1 MALQERGTRSSS
13 INDKQE
19 QNYNRVITIVFLA
32 LFIDLLGFAL
42 ILPLFPSIL
51 DYYSQTEVSNR
62 ESQPTESVRILR
74 EEWKKNHLPWGKPN
88 SCRKINNYPAH
99 MNGSWTEFN
108 CEPE

>member
-1 MALQERGTRSSS
+1 MALRERESSSSS

-19 QNYNRVITIVFLA
+19 QNSSRVITIVFLA

-62 ESQPTESVRILR
+62 ESQPAENLR
-74 EEWKKNHLPWGKPN
+74 YEIFREGWKENPLPWGKP
-88 SCRKINNYPAH
+88 SSYRQHI
-99 MNGSWTEFN
+99 
-108 CEPE
+108 